1 MNTKVISVEKEENK
15 DKERTEETLGIEV
28 QESRMEE
35 IKNERI

>member
-28 QESRMEE
+28 
-35 IKNERI
+35 